1 MKRKNK
7 SIQDKGTG
15 KEIDK
20 GILKPREYKIYL
32 NR

>member
-1 MKRKNK
+1 MKRKK
-7 SIQDKGTG
+7 KYPRQGTG

-20 GILKPREYKIYL
+20 GILKAREYKIYL